1 MGVGAVGACLRISV
15 WRAAAAVKL
24 GGGMVRIKNRKF
36 SVGSAAV
43 KVDLNFDKFATLTVM
58 TGEAEKITAQ
68 VPVVAVNKLP
78 TNVIGDVVVVFL
90 SKEANAQIFSA
101 KTAKQ
106 FVKSSSKVC
115 DSSTN
120 ARFELCAIGAAAD
133 VLDTAVSLASGGDV
147 VLARCVC
154 KEDVANGFRLVLTK
168 HSTVVLNPGGEEDWR
183 CSQPASC
190 FIASLVFLNVL

>member
-106 FVKSSSKVC
+106 FDKSSSKVC
-115 DSSTN
+115 DSSN
-120 ARFELCAIGAAAD
+120 QCEVRALCYRCGCGC
-133 VLDTAVSLASGGDV
+133 VGYRCLA
-147 VLARCVC
+147 CVRWQR
-154 KEDVANGFRLVLTK
+154 G
-168 HSTVVLNPGGEEDWR
+168 R
-183 CSQPASC
+183 CSVRVQRGCRKRRPSC
-190 FIASLVFLNVL
+190 AGESFDSGFESRG

>member
-1 MGVGAVGACLRISV
+1 MGVEAVGACLRISV

-36 SVGSAAV
+36 PVGSAAV

-68 VPVVAVNKLP
+68 VPVVGVNKLP
-78 TNVIGDVVVVFL
+78 ANVIGDVVVVFR

-101 KTAKQ
+101 NTAKQ
-106 FVKSSSKVC
+106 VDKSSSKVR

-120 ARFELCAIGAAAD
+120 ARSELCRCGCGCGGYRWRLRPVPTWSLLGACTKRMSQTAS
-133 VLDTAVSLASGGDV
+133 VL
-147 VLARCVC
+147 C
-154 KEDVANGFRLVLTK
+154 
-168 HSTVVLNPGGEEDWR
+168 
-183 CSQPASC
+183 
-190 FIASLVFLNVL
+190 